1 MHEIDFFIIILT
13 CIEPGSIVFI
23 MKDYK
28 EIANIVSYLT
38 DLPSFYI
45 CDGKLEVVNAM
56 YLSTISMN
64 RIRGILFTKP
74 FTSSKDIKS
83 KLPKILRYVNSFN
96 LSFLNVMV
104 SVSPLTTIFMGPF
117 FLEEKEDKSL
127 ESYLCTMEE
136 GPFSASEAKALID
149 SIVIKDSSFIQACAK
164 AILSLMDVPFG
175 SYVKVNTIRENPS
188 FSREV
193 PTIAENRMNEA
204 DIASHYKFERELKQ
218 LIRQGDREKLKKM
231 ILPKNDAQLATAR
244 MNIVYQNRVGGP
256 NSIRTQKNLIL
267 TMNTLFRQAAD
278 DAGLPPV
285 YIHSISENIVNKIER
300 ADSVELMLDVIEE
313 MIDSYCNSINNVSLK
328 NHSVNVVKVQRYI
341 VNNIDKKISL
351 ADLSELT
358 NLDESYL
365 CRLFKREC
373 HMTINEYIQHQR
385 ISEAKWML
393 ESSDNSIIDISHLLG
408 FNTQSYFCSVFK
420 KIVGIS
426 PAKYRLNHG
435 SYYKTNN

>member
-1 MHEIDFFIIILT
+1 
-13 CIEPGSIVFI
+13 
-23 MKDYK
+23 MKDCK
-28 EIANIVSYLT
+28 EIANIISYLT

-45 CDGKLEVVNAM
+45 CDGQFEVVNPT

-64 RIRGILFTKP
+64 KIRGILFTKP
-74 FTSSKDIKS
+74 FESSKDIKS
-83 KLPKILRYVNSFN
+83 RLPKILRYVNSFN
-96 LSFLNVMV
+96 LSFLNVLV
-104 SVSPLTTIFMGPF
+104 SANPITTIFMGPF
-117 FLEEKEDKSL
+117 FLEEKADKNL
-127 ESYLCTMEE
+127 ESYLCSMEE
-136 GPFSASEAKALID
+136 GPYSASEAKALID
-149 SIVIKDSSFIQACAK
+149 SIVIKDSSFVQACAK
-164 AILSLMDVPFG
+164 TIMSLMDMPFG

-218 LIRQGDREKLKKM
+218 LIRQGDREKLKKKL
-231 ILPKNDAQLATAR
+231 LPKNDTQLATAR
-244 MNIVYQNRVGGP
+244 MNIVYQNRIGGP
-256 NSIRTQKNLIL
+256 NPIRTQKNLIL

-285 YIHSISENIVNKIER
+285 YIHSISENIVTKIER
-300 ADSVELMLDVIEE
+300 SDSVESMLNVIEE

-373 HMTINEYIQHQR
+373 HMTINEYIQNQR
-385 ISEAKWML
+385 INEAKWML
-393 ESSDNSIIDISHLLG
+393 ESSNNSIIDISHLLG

-420 KIVGIS
+420 KIVGVS

-435 SYYKTNN
+435 NYYKNNN